1 MLHIPKISVSL
12 KILTDEEVK
21 NLVAI
26 HFSEYFKSIR
36 EALYSK
42 LSEKQDLGKIA
53 ILLYIF
59 LTTPDEVEKY
69 VETMQSNS
77 SDNCVYHYNIEIL
90 NLFDPEIQLINT
102 KPVIKNKLKES
113 LSNLKKLKVQI
124 VLVLDYKK
132 RNDHKILDSF
142 TKITAGN
149 WDIDKAIMSM
159 Y

>member
-1 MLHIPKISVSL
+1 MLYIPKISVSL
-12 KILTDEEVK
+12 KILTDQEVK

-42 LSEKQDLGKIA
+42 LSEKQDLAKIA

-69 VETMQSNS
+69 VEIKF
-77 SDNCVYHYNIEIL
+77 VF
-90 NLFDPEIQLINT
+90 NL
-102 KPVIKNKLKES
+102 IKNKLKES
-113 LSNLKKLKVQI
+113 LSDLKKFKVQI

-149 WDIDKAIMSM
+149 
-159 Y
+159 